1 MAENGGTYSPEPDQ
15 NRKEKQTQT
24 TSGRAIPRRP
34 PNDARYSRRITYRR
48 ILQNERIMKIFL
60 IDPEYK
66 RRLMVRSN
74 DPDTL
79 DRILD
84 QCQNSGFVR
93 VGRVRFWVHV
103 ITGLKRRFKNDSQ

>member
-1 MAENGGTYSPEPDQ
+1 
-15 NRKEKQTQT
+15 
-24 TSGRAIPRRP
+24 
-34 PNDARYSRRITYRR
+34 
-48 ILQNERIMKIFL
+48 MKVFL

-84 QCQNSGFVR
+84 HCQNSGFVR